1 MKADTMTDEPIK
13 AGYKHTEIGI
23 IPTDWDAKQLGDVAE
38 IVMGQS
44 PIGSSYNTGG
54 YGTPLINGPT
64 EFRHRSPIKI
74 QWTTQ
79 PTKLSK
85 KGDVLLC
92 VRGSSTGRINVS
104 DDTYCIGRGVAAIRS
119 KSKEDSAFIL
129 YLVTAAVEEI
139 LLLTTGSTFPNI
151 DGKTLRGITIRY
163 PLSPDE
169 RRSIA
174 EALSDVDA
182 LLGALDRLI
191 AKKRAIKQ
199 GTMQAL
205 LTGRVRLPG
214 FMRKPGYKRT
224 EVGVI
229 PEDWEVKTFD
239 ELFDFLSTSSC
250 SRSDLSESGN
260 IHYIHYGDI
269 HTRWDYN
276 LDFDAESVPLVA
288 FEKVKNIAR
297 LQDGDLIMVDA
308 SEDEEGVG
316 KSVEILN
323 LGGRSA
329 VAGLHTL
336 ALRSKG
342 GDLVNGFKAYLQ
354 ANQAV
359 RTQIRR
365 VATGLKVFGISKNNL
380 RDIFVPLPGPLEQTA
395 IAEVLSDMDAEIET
409 LERRRAKVRAIKQG
423 MMQELLTG
431 RVRLVGPNAEQ

>member
-1 MKADTMTDEPIK
+1 MSDEPIRP
-13 AGYKHTEIGI
+13 GYKRTEVGV
-23 IPTDWDAKQLGDVAE
+23 IPQDWDVVRLGE
-38 IVMGQS
+38 IASFYSG
-44 PIGSSYNTGG
+44 
-54 YGTPLINGPT
+54 GTPSTSVPEYYGGNIDWIT
-64 EFRHRSPIKI
+64 
-74 QWTTQ
+74 
-79 PTKLSK
+79 
-85 KGDVLLC
+85 
-92 VRGSSTGRINVS
+92 SSDLNKGRIYWVTGKITEKGLRNSSAKLIRQGTLLMALYGATAGIVS
-104 DDTYCIGRGVAAIRS
+104 ISQIQAAINQAVLAILPSSASEEYLFQQLSRLKDWIVRTYTQGGQPNLS
-119 KSKEDSAFIL
+119 GQVVKSI
-129 YLVTAAVEEI
+129 
-139 LLLTTGSTFPNI
+139 
-151 DGKTLRGITIRY
+151 
-163 PLSPDE
+163 PLALPTVPE
-169 RRSIA
+169 QHCIA

-182 LLGALDRLI
+182 LLDALDRLI

-199 GTMQAL
+199 GAMQAL

-214 FMRKPGYKRT
+214 FERKPGYKRT